1 MHGCEHDFTIQTLAS
16 SGLLLDHHASSFNTQ
31 VRSLSRFTGGSEA
44 HTLSIHPSYLPTVPF
59 VTQDP
64 LQNTTL
70 PLVTIAPEAPLSRNN
85 LSELPLFLEILR
97 LKKDLVN
104 IL

>member
-1 MHGCEHDFTIQTLAS
+1 M
-16 SGLLLDHHASSFNTQ
+16 
-31 VRSLSRFTGGSEA
+31 RSLSRFTGGSEA

-64 LQNTTL
+64 LQNTL
-70 PLVTIAPEAPLSRNN
+70 PLLTIAPEAPLSRNN

>member
-1 MHGCEHDFTIQTLAS
+1 MSFIFTHRPLWS
-16 SGLLLDHHASSFNTQ
+16 
-31 VRSLSRFTGGSEA
+31 
-44 HTLSIHPSYLPTVPF
+44 
-59 VTQDP
+59 QDP
-64 LQNTTL
+64 LQNTL
-70 PLVTIAPEAPLSRNN
+70 PLLTIALEAPLSRNN